1 MQQRNI
7 PKGTFW
13 IGGFCGAVL
22 GIPLL
27 TLVLSLFEPSVPL
40 SLIFFHAAGFAGIP
54 ALVTTGGV
62 ARWTARRLAEG
73 DRPPSVGT
81 AFRISAPAL
90 AVAGAGWAIL
100 VLVPLGP
107 PLPLSWGPELVG
119 GAAAG
124 IVTAAAVTVLV
135 GVRQKRH
142 TDESPPA
149 S

>member
-1 MQQRNI
+1 MQQRKI

-13 IGGFCGAVL
+13 IGAFCGAVL

-27 TLVLSLFEPSVPL
+27 TLMLSVFEPRVSL
-40 SLIFFHAAGFAGIP
+40 SIIFFHAAGFAGVP

-62 ARWTARRLAEG
+62 ARWIAHRLADG
-73 DRPPSVGT
+73 DRPPSVGL
-81 AFRISAPAL
+81 ALRISAPAL

-100 VLVPLGP
+100 VLIPLGP
-107 PLPLSWGPELVG
+107 PVPLSWGPAIVG

-124 IVTAAAVTVLV
+124 IVTAAAMTVLV

-142 TDESPPA
+142 TEESPPA